1 MGICVCEGKIKMIY
15 VSLALFLAV
24 VIAAGCYPL
33 YHTRGKKFTGFVAG
47 FLVVSSVGLYALFG
61 SPQLVEPVAKH
72 HADVQALRD
81 MIVISE
87 ELIKENPSNLEAW
100 LNLAQAFADS
110 GQYKQ
115 AANAYK
121 QCVLLSKG
129 NPLLIMAYAEAL
141 IAANNGVVGAD
152 AKKSIDI
159 ALMID
164 KKMPVAR
171 YYNAIWMLQNEQT
184 AKAMET
190 MKTLYHELP
199 EDSKLKRKINEQIGR

>member
-1 MGICVCEGKIKMIY
+1 MIMIY
-15 VSLALFLAV
+15 GQLALFLLV
-24 VIAAGCYPL
+24 VVAASCYPL
-33 YHTRGKKFTGFVAG
+33 YRTRGKKFAG
-47 FLVVSSVGLYALFG
+47 LTAVFLLVSSAGLYALWG
-61 SPQLVEPVAKH
+61 TPQLVEPVAKH
-72 HADVQALRD
+72 HADVQALREI
-81 MIVISE
+81 IVISE
-87 ELIKENPSNLEAW
+87 ALIKENPNNLEAW

-110 GQYKQ
+110 GQY
-115 AANAYK
+115 AAAAKAYK

-141 IAANNGVVGAD
+141 IAGNDGVVGAD

-184 AKAMET
+184 AEAMET
-190 MKTLYHELP
+190 MKTLYHDLP
-199 EDSKLKRKINEQIGR
+199 DDSKLKQKINEQIGR